1 MCESETESV
10 LLRARVAELER
21 EVAGLRELHLSACG
35 ERNRLRLALQD
46 VRGLCRCGPD
56 KSRMLAA
63 FTAIAARCDAALG
76 EG

>member
-21 EVAGLRELHLSACG
+21 ELTAACEG
-35 ERNRLRLALQD
+35 RNRLRLALQD
-46 VRGLCRCGPD
+46 VRGLCRCGVD
-56 KSRMLAA
+56 KTRMLAA
-63 FTAIAARCDAALG
+63 FTAIVARCDTALG

>member
-1 MCESETESV
+1 MCESDAESV
-10 LLRARVAELER
+10 LLRARVAELEC
-21 EVAGLRELHLSACG
+21 ELAAAC
-35 ERNRLRLALQD
+35 EDRDRLRLALLD
-46 VRGLCRCGPD
+46 VRGMCRCGAD

>member
-1 MCESETESV
+1 MCGSDAESV

-21 EVAGLRELHLSACG
+21 ELTAACEG
-35 ERNRLRLALQD
+35 RNRLRLALED
-46 VRGLCRCGPD
+46 VRGLCRCGAD

-63 FTAIAARCDAALG
+63 FMAIAARCGEVLG

>member
-1 MCESETESV
+1 MCGSDAESV

-21 EVAGLRELHLSACG
+21 ELTAACEG
-35 ERNRLRLALQD
+35 RNRLRLALED
-46 VRGLCRCGPD
+46 VRGLCRCGAD

-63 FTAIAARCDAALG
+63 FTAIAARCDTALV

>member
-21 EVAGLRELHLSACG
+21 EVTGLRELHLSACE

-46 VRGLCRCGPD
+46 VRGLCRCGAD
-56 KSRMLAA
+56 KSRMMAA
-63 FTAIAARCDAALG
+63 FMAIAARCDTVLG